1 MKLKVGDIFEFSI
14 NENSKSYGQIVSV
27 FKKDALSIIVFEGQY
42 RSRPDIEE
50 LLQDNI
56 LLFGNTFDAK
66 FHHNHWMIIGNE
78 TSNLSSIKLPY
89 YKIGT
94 EPIYIEDFFEK
105 KLREAKGNEE
115 SILNYRSYIAPV
127 RFETALKAFYKVV
140 EWREEFDE
148 LLYSNVLK
156 SAEIKI

>member
-1 MKLKVGDIFEFSI
+1 MKLKAGDIFEFSI

-27 FKKDALSIIVFEGQY
+27 FKKDTLSIIIFEGQY

-66 FHHNHWMIIGNE
+66 LHHNHWIVIGNE
-78 TSNLSSIKLPY
+78 TSNLSSVKLPY

-94 EPIYIEDFFEK
+94 GPIYVEDFFEN
-105 KLREAKGNEE
+105 KLRKTKDNEE
-115 SILNYRSYIAPV
+115 SILTYRSYVAPV

-140 EWREEFDE
+140 EWREEFEE
-148 LLYSNVLK
+148 LLYSNVKK
-156 SAEIKI
+156 SNEIKI